1 MRIFVR
7 EECSRKY
14 VLLLAG
20 RRKWVS
26 RRGDEAGEART
37 RGGSKEK
44 RIYINAIEENGAK
57 KGE

>member
-20 RRKWVS
+20 GKWVS